1 MSRRDDANAEIAV
14 LAGLI
19 VFVAI
24 VGYAA
29 HLVTMPQIDTWYAT
43 AVIKPSFTPPDWVFG
58 PVWGVL
64 YLTIAVSAWLVWRET
79 GWPGA
84 QTPWAYWVI
93 QLALNLGWPF
103 LFFGLHR
110 TGWAF
115 AEIVVLFVAIAAT
128 IRAFHR
134 FSPLAAW
141 LLVPYL
147 AWTGYAGALN
157 FAIWRLNP

>member
-24 VGYAA
+24 VAYAA
-29 HLVTMPQIDTWYAT
+29 HLVTMPQIDAWYAT
-43 AVIKPSFTPPDWVFG
+43 AVTKPSFTPPNWVFG

-64 YLTIAVSAWLVWRET
+64 YLTVAVSAWLVWRET

-84 QTPWAYWVI
+84 QAPWAYWVV
-93 QLALNLGWPF
+93 QLALNLGWSF

-110 TGWAF
+110 TGWAL
-115 AEIVVLFVAIAAT
+115 AEIILLFVAIAAT
-128 IRAFHR
+128 IRAFHP
-134 FSPLAAW
+134 FSRLAAW

-147 AWTGYAGALN
+147 LWVGYAAVLN